1 MAARSKRAAWLVA
14 LPVFLGL
21 TMVAGQPAAQ
31 SEEQGAVPT
40 TARASVRN
48 VSGSEVAVVRL
59 IQLSNGKVAVSL
71 RARGLTA
78 GLHGFHVHTTG
89 ICDPNATDPATGQ
102 PAPFFT
108 AGGHYNP
115 GAVPHGQHS
124 GDLPLLFA
132 GSDGTAAAD
141 TVTDRFTVSELLA
154 GDGSAIIIHA
164 LADNAAHIPT
174 RYTHPADATGTTG
187 PDATSQA
194 TGDAGGRTACGVVR
208 G

>member
-1 MAARSKRAAWLVA
+1 MAVLSTRTAWLA

-31 SEEQGAVPT
+31 SQEQGTAAT
-40 TARASVRN
+40 GARASVRN
-48 VSGSEVAVVRL
+48 VNGGELAAVRL
-59 IQLSNGKVAVSL
+59 TQLSNGKVAVSL
-71 RARGLTA
+71 RARGLTP

-102 PAPFFT
+102 RSPFFT

-115 GAVPHGQHS
+115 RNVPHGQHA

-141 TVTDRFTVSELLA
+141 TLTDRFTVSELLA
-154 GDGSAIIIHA
+154 GDGSAVIIHA
-164 LADNAAHIPT
+164 MADNVAHIPD
-174 RYTHPADATGTTG
+174 RYTHQADATGTTG
-187 PDATSQA
+187 PDAATQA
-194 TGDAGGRTACGVVR
+194 TGDAGGRTTCGVVR
-208 G
+208 AG